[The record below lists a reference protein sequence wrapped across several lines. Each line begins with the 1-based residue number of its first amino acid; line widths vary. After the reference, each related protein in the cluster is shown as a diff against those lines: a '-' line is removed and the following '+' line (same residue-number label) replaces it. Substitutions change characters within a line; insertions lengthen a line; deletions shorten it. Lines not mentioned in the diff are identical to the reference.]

1 MVTANFRFYGGLN
14 DFLAPFRRQR
24 AFDCGCARAATSKH
38 MIEALGVPHTEVALV
53 LINGET
59 CGFDTLLHDGDRVSA
74 YPRFESLDIASLT
87 RMPRLPPGPARFVAD
102 AHLGGLARLLRMAGF
117 DTLYQND
124 FDDADIAAIA
134 EREGRIVLTRDRDLL
149 KRRNVAH
156 GCYVKALKAGAQ
168 LKEVVERMELAG
180 STKPFTL
187 CLSCNADLH
196 AVDKAAVIDRLPPSV
211 REAHTEF
218 QTCMVCKGVFWKGSH
233 WKRMCDVLAGIA
245 PERPGEPPVA

>member
-38 MIEALGVPHTEVALV
+38 MIEALGVPHTEIAMV

-74 YPRFESLDIASLT
+74 YPKFESFDIASIS
-87 RMPRLPPGPARFVAD
+87 RVPRLPAGPLRFVAD

-117 DTLYQND
+117 DTLYEND
-124 FDDADIAAIA
+124 FDDGEIAAIA
-134 EREGRIVLTRDRDLL
+134 ESEGRIVLTRDRELL
-149 KRRNVAH
+149 KRRNVQH

-168 LKEVVERMELAG
+168 LKEVVERLDLAEH
-180 STKPFTL
+180 TRPFTL
-187 CLSCNADLH
+187 CLSCNVPLL
-196 AVDKAAVIDRLPPSV
+196 AVEKEAVMDRLPRSV

-218 QTCMVCKGVFWKGSH
+218 QTCSACHGVFWKGSH
-233 WKRMCDVLAGIA
+233 WKRMREVLADIA
-245 PERPGEPPVA
+245 PGERQTPGGT